1 MNVDLK
7 YEAGRLADR
16 AKALGLT
23 QEAIA
28 NAVGASQSQVSRV
41 LSGTGLRRSR
51 LFDEICIYVENMA
64 AGVTPDQVRRNEELL
79 LAIASVWDG
88 TAHQA
93 RVLADII
100 RSLGG
105 LTIRPSAR
113 GLAKPEGH

>member
-1 MNVDLK
+1 MNVELK

-16 AKALGLT
+16 AKALGVT

-41 LSGTGLRRSR
+41 LSGAGVRRSR
-51 LFDEICIYVENMA
+51 LFDEICIYVENLA
-64 AGVTPDQVRRNEELL
+64 TGVTPDQVCRNEELL

-93 RVLADII
+93 RVLAGII

-105 LTIRPSAR
+105 LTLRPPAR
-113 GLAKPEGH
+113 EPAEPEGH